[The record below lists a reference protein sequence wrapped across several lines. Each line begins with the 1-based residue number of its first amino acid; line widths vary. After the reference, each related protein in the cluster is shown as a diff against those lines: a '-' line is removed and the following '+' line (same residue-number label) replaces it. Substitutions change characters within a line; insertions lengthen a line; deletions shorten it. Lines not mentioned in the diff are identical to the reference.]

1 MRAMR
6 AVAAFLGLM
15 LGGGAV
21 LAQEAPGARAATPPE
36 LLKLAQEF
44 RDWRRGDR
52 GEVDHAARAAE
63 QRQALAS
70 WRQRFGAL
78 KRDAWPV
85 SIKVD
90 YLVLQ
95 SELNDLDF
103 DLNVTR
109 EVSRNPAFY
118 IEEAARGVSRN
129 IGRRYQSGPT
139 ITVPYDA
146 KRADAILAGLK
157 RTAGIVAQARK
168 NLTEAVPEMADM
180 AIERI
185 ETVRKDYGEFA
196 SVVAPH
202 LPEPQRGQ
210 LAAAAD
216 EAGAALEGYR
226 DWLKTNRP
234 RFNAPY
240 AIGRKAFEWYVQRVL
255 MMPYNSEQLL
265 SQAAIERDR
274 GWAFLALEL
283 QKNRSLPKIEPAKEN
298 KEYSE
303 WKDATDVLSRLWAEE
318 LDLFTRPAYVGPMRD
333 EDGGV
338 WIEPFGMMAFPKQ
351 PKPAGTKT
359 EFVMPPDHWF
369 SKIYWEKGHRLDP
382 GTNHPHSDYPGHT
395 FEGAVSQ
402 RTTNEV
408 RRGHN
413 TRGDAWAYY
422 MEEVQLQ
429 TNYPFVRGPR
439 VREWMYSLH
448 IMRAE
453 RVYAAVKFADGSLGP
468 DALAEHMMQSVPGM
482 EPYVARKHEVWR
494 KYTDPGQ
501 VLTYQVG
508 RSQVYELLGERM
520 RQLGDKFSLREF
532 HDQLLATGQIPIALA
547 RWEMTGKDDEVRS
560 LWKHESLP
568 VAAPVAPPARAKK

>member
-1 MRAMR
+1 MRV
-6 AVAAFLGLM
+6 VAALLGLM
-15 LGGGAV
+15 IGGGAA
-21 LAQEAPGARAATPPE
+21 LAQDAPGARAATPPE
-36 LLKLAQEF
+36 LVKLAQEF
-44 RDWRRGDR
+44 RAWRRGDR
-52 GEVDHAARAAE
+52 GEVDYAARVAG
-63 QRQALAS
+63 QRQGLPG
-70 WRQRFGAL
+70 WRQRFEAL
-78 KRDAWPV
+78 KRDDWPV
-85 SIKVD
+85 SVKVD

-103 DLNVTR
+103 DINVTR
-109 EVSRNPAFY
+109 EVSRNPGFY

-129 IGRRYQSGPT
+129 IGGRYQAGPT
-139 ITVPYDA
+139 VTVPYDA

-157 RTAGIVAQARK
+157 RTPAIVAQAQK

-180 AIERI
+180 AIEQL
-185 ETVRKDYGEFA
+185 EGVRKNYGEFA

-202 LPEPQRGQ
+202 LPEAQRGQ
-210 LAAAAD
+210 LAPAAD

-234 RFNAPY
+234 RFTAPY

-255 MMPYNSEQLL
+255 MMPYNSDQLL
-265 SQAAIERDR
+265 SQAQIERDR

-283 QKNRSLPKIEPAKEN
+283 QKNRALPPIGPARDNQEF
-298 KEYSE
+298 SE
-303 WKDATDVLSRLWAEE
+303 WKDATDVLSRMWAQE
-318 LDLFTRPAYVGPMRD
+318 LDLFTRPNYVGAMRD

-338 WIEPFGMMAFPKQ
+338 WIEPFGMMAFPKH

-359 EFVMPPDHWF
+359 EFLMPPDHWF

-402 RTTNEV
+402 RTTNEI

-413 TRGDAWAYY
+413 TRGDAWTYY

-468 DALAEHMMQSVPGM
+468 DALADHMMKSVPGM
-482 EPYVARKHEVWR
+482 EPHVARKHEVWR

-568 VAAPVAPPARAKK
+568 VAAPTVVRTKKP